1 MNKKVIEN
9 TTIEELNENENEF
22 KLYDF
27 MNDPRFSEME
37 TAVEYVDFFMTV
49 KQDTL
54 VKLDALNCSIIN
66 AKLNIAESE
75 AYELLTCDFKGLYGK
90 DNESIRKSH
99 LQKINKELYEQLEGY
114 KYQKSVYM
122 NMLNILDDMIKSN
135 QILLNEH
142 TCNCGEGE

>member
-1 MNKKVIEN
+1 MKKVIEN

-22 KLYDF
+22 QLYDF

-37 TAVEYVDFFMTV
+37 IAVEYVDFFMTV

-66 AKLNIAESE
+66 AKLNIAKSE
-75 AYELLTCDFKGLYGK
+75 ADELLNVNFKEMYGK

-135 QILLNEH
+135 QILLSEH
-142 TCNCGEGE
+142 TCNCSEGE

>member
-1 MNKKVIEN
+1 MKKVIEN

-22 KLYDF
+22 QLYDF

-37 TAVEYVDFFMTV
+37 IAVEYVDFFMTV

-66 AKLNIAESE
+66 AKLNIAKSE
-75 AYELLTCDFKGLYGK
+75 ADELLNVNFKEMYGK

-99 LQKINKELYEQLEGY
+99 LQKINEELYEQLEGY

-135 QILLNEH
+135 QILLSEH
-142 TCNCGEGE
+142 TCNCSEGE

>member
-1 MNKKVIEN
+1 MTKHIIEN
-9 TTIEELNENENEF
+9 EKIEELNENENEF
-22 KLYDF
+22 QLYDF
-27 MNDPRFSEME
+27 MNDPKFNEME
-37 TAVEYVDFFMTV
+37 TAVEYVDYFMTI

-66 AKLNIAESE
+66 AKLNIAKSE
-75 AYELLTCDFKGLYGK
+75 ADELLNVNFKEMYGK

-99 LQKINKELYEQLEGY
+99 LQKINEELYEQLEGY

-135 QILLNEH
+135 QILLSEH
-142 TCNCGEGE
+142 TCNCSEGE

>member
-66 AKLNIAESE
+66 AKLNISENE

>member
-1 MNKKVIEN
+1 MKKVIEN

-22 KLYDF
+22 QLYDF

-37 TAVEYVDFFMTV
+37 IAVEYVDFFMTI

-66 AKLNIAESE
+66 AKLNIAKSE
-75 AYELLTCDFKGLYGK
+75 ADELLNVNFKEMYGK

-99 LQKINKELYEQLEGY
+99 LQKINEELYEQLEGY

-135 QILLNEH
+135 QILLSEH
-142 TCNCGEGE
+142 TCNCSEGE